1 MTQPNEKIEN
11 INIEIK
17 LLIEAI
23 YLKYGYDFRDY
34 SPAHVRRRVLHRFEQ
49 SGLPNI
55 SALQHKLLYD
65 DNFVQQILQ
74 DLSINVTQMFRDP
87 SFYKALRT
95 DIIPLLKTYPF
106 VKAWH
111 AGCSTGEEVYSM
123 AILLK
128 EENLLQRTQLYATD
142 FNRKVVNIARE
153 GIYPVVQIKEYTQN
167 YQQSGGINS
176 FSDYYSAGYNSV
188 ILDPSL
194 RKNIVFADHNLVT
207 DSVFAEVNMIIC
219 RNVLIYFNRELQ
231 NRVLKLF
238 YDSLVPGGIL
248 CLGSRESIK
257 FTAFADHFDEVNRS
271 EKIYIKKYQS

>member
-207 DSVFAEVNMIIC
+207 DSVFAEVNIIIC

-271 EKIYIKKYQS
+271 EKIYVKKYQS